1 MLKIIKRKNKS
12 LVTYPSIDHLNIA
25 LRDLLEN
32 PQSNRSAIEEICY
45 AITKS
50 GGYFYD
56 DVAADIRANKI
67 FKI

>member
-12 LVTYPSIDHLNIA
+12 LVTYHSIDHLNIA

-50 GGYFYD
+50 GGYFYA
-56 DVAADIRANKI
+56 DVAEDIRADKI
-67 FKI
+67 FNI

>member
-56 DVAADIRANKI
+56 DVAEDIRANKI